1 MRPNPANRLARF
13 GRHGAAL
20 LLCGSALALGVR
32 SIDAIR
38 STDEPAPQ
46 VAAVPAAAMGVVPP
60 APARDAGP
68 PAAPRDVAVNQEPTP
83 TAQPSP
89 TSEPPRG
96 PASSYRVA
104 PGDTLAA
111 IAARF
116 GIRLATIL
124 ENNPG
129 LDPDAPLQ
137 VGLELVIP
145 AADGILHR
153 MAAGETVWQMAA
165 YFGVTV
171 EAVVSFRPNGLSNP
185 AQVQVGQLLLF
196 PGGRRPAAAVAAP
209 PAPSPQP
216 AEPPAPPAGAAA
228 GPAQPPDAGPQPTQP
243 PPPTPPPPAPSPSP
257 TATATPS
264 PSPTPSPTAT
274 PAPAATST
282 PTATPAPAP
291 APQPVPPPPAPESTA
306 EREARMM
313 AIIRAAFSRLGLD
326 TEFAIRVARCES
338 GLNPN
343 AVGAAGELGLFQLHP
358 RGVGYGYPREVLLD
372 PAENSRIAAEYVAKH
387 GWGAWSC
394 AR

>member
-20 LLCGSALALGVR
+20 LLCGCALALGVR

-46 VAAVPAAAMGVVPP
+46 VAAVPAARGLAPP

-68 PAAPRDVAVNQEPTP
+68 PAAPRDVAVNQDPTP

-89 TSEPPRG
+89 TPEPPRG
-96 PASSYRVA
+96 PASTYRVA

-129 LDPDAPLQ
+129 LDPHAPLP
-137 VGLELVIP
+137 VGRELVIP

-165 YFGVTV
+165 FFGVTV
-171 EAVVSFRPNGLSNP
+171 EAVVSFRPNGLTDP
-185 AQVQVGQLLLF
+185 ADVQVGQLLLF
-196 PGGRRPAAAVAAP
+196 PGGRRPPAAVSAPPTPAPTEPPAQPAAPPAQAAAAPTEPPPAQPQPAQTQP
-209 PAPSPQP
+209 PAPSP
-216 AEPPAPPAGAAA
+216 
-228 GPAQPPDAGPQPTQP
+228 
-243 PPPTPPPPAPSPSP
+243 
-257 TATATPS
+257 TATPT

-274 PAPAATST
+274 PT
-282 PTATPAPAP
+282 PTATPAPAATPVP
-291 APQPVPPPPAPESTA
+291 APAPEPVPPPPAPESTA
-306 EREARMM
+306 DREARMI

-372 PAENSRIAAEYVAKH
+372 PAENSRITAEYVAKH